1 MTLLYN
7 IEVTKTPL
15 PAASEVGTLVRQ
27 KKLIKVLTTKAL
39 SFASV
44 YMNQAAGVVD
54 NHNKVNALNIHVFFR
69 TLLKWLQSK
78 VMAEPQLVPQLNFST
93 SNK

>member
-15 PAASEVGTLVRQ
+15 PAASEVETLVRQ

-44 YMNQAAGVVD
+44 YMKKLM
-54 NHNKVNALNIHVFFR
+54 HSTYMYFFR

-78 VMAEPQLVPQLNFST
+78 VMAEPQLNFST

>member
-15 PAASEVGTLVRQ
+15 PAASEVETLVRR

-44 YMNQAAGVVD
+44 YMNQAAKVFD
-54 NHNKVNALNIHVFFR
+54 NHNTVNSFNIHVFF
-69 TLLKWLQSK
+69 
-78 VMAEPQLVPQLNFST
+78 LNFT
-93 SNK
+93 